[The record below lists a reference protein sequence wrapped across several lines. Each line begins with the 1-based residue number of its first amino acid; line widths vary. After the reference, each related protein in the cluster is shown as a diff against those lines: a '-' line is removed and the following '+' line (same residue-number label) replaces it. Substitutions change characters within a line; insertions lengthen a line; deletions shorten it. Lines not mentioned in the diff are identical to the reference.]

1 MGRTELDQYQVDLD
15 QRAESLKNNIPLRV
29 PFSLL
34 VDVTNRC
41 NFRCLMCPTG
51 NEALLRAGGRR
62 PGMIRLSLY
71 KKVIDETARMGKL
84 KRLGLYKDGE
94 PLLHPDLPEMIRYA
108 KEKQVAEIV
117 NVTTNA
123 SLLKPGKS
131 KQILE
136 SGLDE
141 IRISVEAMNTESYR
155 EITRVS
161 SISYE
166 SIRDNILNFLS
177 LRNQM
182 KLTTPLVVMQIV
194 PMKQNQSQLD
204 DFMDFWSKWA
214 DDVQVEPW
222 MEWDG
227 QAQVP
232 RDGRDSPVLESTERY
247 ACPIPWY
254 SLAINW
260 DGDVSVCCVDWA
272 KRAVVGNAAKESLSD
287 VWNGERLRQFRLC
300 HIEDRYE
307 EMEACKY
314 CTYWRAKENISLWLK
329 QNKAK
334 ALGV

>member
-1 MGRTELDQYQVDLD
+1 MDQVEVDQYQIDLD

-41 NFRCLMCPTG
+41 NFRCVMCPTG
-51 NEALLRAGGRR
+51 NEALLRAAGRR
-62 PGMIRLSLY
+62 PGMIHLSLY

-84 KRLGLYKDGE
+84 RRLGLYKDGE

-108 KEKQVAEIV
+108 KEKQVAELV

-123 SLLKPGKS
+123 SLLTPERS

-141 IRISVEAMNTESYR
+141 IRISLRATNTESYR
-155 EITRVS
+155 EVTQVS
-161 SISYE
+161 NISYE
-166 SIRDNILNFLS
+166 GIRDNILNFVS
-177 LRNQM
+177 LRNQL
-182 KLTTPLVVMQIV
+182 KLRTPLVVVQMI
-194 PMKQNQSQLD
+194 PMRQNQSQLD
-204 DFMDFWSKWA
+204 DCLDFWSKRA

-232 RDGRDSPVLESTERY
+232 RDGRDSPVLEDAERY

-254 SLAINW
+254 SLVINW

-272 KRAVVGNAAKESLSD
+272 KRAVVGNVRKESLSD
-287 VWNGERLRQFRLC
+287 VWNGEKLRRFRLY

-307 EMEACKY
+307 EMEACKH
-314 CTYWRAKENISLWLK
+314 CTYWKAKENISLWLK
-329 QNKAK
+329 QNKEK